1 MKKTLTSLLLL
12 TSFVFV
18 TQAQEMQSIPSSK
31 ELQLF
36 TDGWYKF
43 QLEGTFFDVEISSGK
58 LVKGNIK
65 WFDGSE
71 YSGSLSDTM
80 ISGKGTYKWP
90 DGSRYEGSFK
100 NHQRHGKGSFIKADG
115 TKWSGKWKANA
126 KNGKGKVF
134 DADGKVIQEGVWEAN
149 KFREDKK

>member
-1 MKKTLTSLLLL
+1 MKTWLITLFLS
-12 TSFVFV
+12 TSFVLLS
-18 TQAQEMQSIPSSK
+18 QAQELNTIPSSS

-43 QLEGTFFDVEISSGK
+43 QLEGTYFDVEIASGK
-58 LVKGNIK
+58 MVKGNIK

-71 YSGSLSDTM
+71 YSGSLSHTQ
-80 ISGKGTYKWP
+80 ISGKGTYRWP

-100 NHQRHGKGSFIKADG
+100 NHQRHGKGSQIMADG
-115 TKWSGKWKANA
+115 TKWSGKWKANE

-134 DADGKVIQEGVWEAN
+134 DTEGKVVQEGVWASN
-149 KFREDKK
+149 KLLESKK